1 MVKISIVMPTF
12 NQAGY
17 IRRSIDSVLSQ
28 KGAFELD
35 LIVVDG
41 ASTDST
47 VELLKSYGQA
57 IRWISEPDKG
67 QSDALNKGLAM
78 ADGQIMGWLNSDDL
92 YEPGALAAAADVFA
106 AEPDTQWVYGK
117 VRVIDPAGREVR
129 RWITF
134 YKNLRMRRF
143 NYAKLLAENWI
154 SQMGVFWR
162 HGAWEQ
168 AGPVRTDLNWVMDY
182 EYWLRLGARWPGRF
196 IDRYLGCF
204 RWYPASKSGADFRG
218 QFAEELDL
226 ARQVAG
232 NRYRWAI
239 LWHRVLAARTVAVY
253 SVMRAVNRLRG
264 R

>member
-1 MVKISIVMPTF
+1 MPTF
-12 NQAGY
+12 NQAAY

-28 KGAFELD
+28 KGDFELE

-47 VELLKSYGQA
+47 VEVLRSCGQA

-78 ADGQIMGWLNSDDL
+78 AGGQIMGWLNSDDL
-92 YEPGALAAAADVFA
+92 YEGGALAAVAEVFA
-106 AEPDTQWVYGK
+106 SEPDTQWVYGK
-117 VRVIDPAGREVR
+117 VRVIDPDDREVR

-134 YKNLRMRRF
+134 YKNIRMRRF
-143 NYAKLLAENWI
+143 SYAKLLAENWI

-162 HGAWEQ
+162 RCAWQQ
-168 AGPVRTDLNWVMDY
+168 AGPIRTDLNWVMDY

-232 NRYRWAI
+232 NRYRLAM

-253 SVMRAVNRLRG
+253 TLMRAVNRLRG

>member
-1 MVKISIVMPTF
+1 MLKISIVMPTF

-28 KGAFELD
+28 KGDFELE

-47 VELLKSYGQA
+47 VEVLKSYGQA

-78 ADGQIMGWLNSDDL
+78 AGGQIMGWLNSDDL
-92 YEPGALAAAADVFA
+92 YEDGALAAAAEVFA
-106 AEPDTQWVYGK
+106 SEPDTQWVYGK
-117 VRVIDPAGREVR
+117 ARVIGPDGREVR
-129 RWITF
+129 RWITL

-143 NYAKLLAENWI
+143 SYSKLLAENWI

-162 HGAWEQ
+162 RSAWEQ
-168 AGPVRTDLNWVMDY
+168 TGPVRSDLHLAMDY

-204 RWYPASKSGADFRG
+204 RWYPASKSGANFKNV
-218 QFAEELDL
+218 FAVEIDL
-226 ARQVAG
+226 ARQAAG
-232 NRYRWAI
+232 NRHRWAI

-253 SVMRAVNRLRG
+253 TLMRAIERLRG

>member
-1 MVKISIVMPTF
+1 MPTF
-12 NQAGY
+12 NQADY

-28 KGAFELD
+28 KGPFDLE

-41 ASTDST
+41 ASTDAT
-47 VELLKSYGQA
+47 VEVLKTYGDA
-57 IRWISEPDKG
+57 LRWISEPDRG

-78 ADGQIMGWLNSDDL
+78 AGGQIMGWLNSDDL
-92 YEPGALAAAADVFA
+92 YEPGALSAAAEVFA
-106 AEPDTQWVYGK
+106 AEPQTQWVYGK

-129 RWITF
+129 RWITW

-143 NYAKLLAENWI
+143 RYGKLLAENWI

-162 HGAWEQ
+162 RSAWEQ
-168 AGPVRTDLNWVMDY
+168 AGPVRTDLHMAMDY

-204 RWYPASKSGADFRG
+204 RWYPSSKSGANFRE
-218 QFAEELDL
+218 QFAEELNL
-226 ARQVAG
+226 AREAAG
-232 NRYRWAI
+232 GGHRRAI
-239 LWHRVLAARTVAVY
+239 LWHRVLAARTVAIY
-253 SVMRAVNRLRG
+253 SVMHAVNRLLG